1 MRQAINIKPKKNNS
15 EFFSLKIGNLVLTDP
30 KLIAQ
35 AFNEFFVSIPH
46 QIVQDINKIEPFND
60 DDNCS
65 NEGPSFDLINLPISH
80 DQIFSAIKSLQS
92 KQSTDHNNISMA
104 FLKKCIYQIYIPLS
118 HIFNL
123 SFSTGVVPLKMKIAK
138 IVPIFKN
145 GNEDC
150 PDNYRPI
157 SLLCNF
163 SKILEK
169 IMANRLTTY
178 LEANNII
185 SDVQFGFRKG
195 HSTVHPLVIFNN
207 FISEAFNKK
216 QHAMAVFC
224 DLRKAFDT
232 VNHGKLL
239 TKLQKYGIKGL
250 AFSWFKSYLTDRK
263 QFVHINN
270 LNSPLLEITI
280 GVPQGSILGPILFL
294 LYINDLPDASLL
306 KALLFADDTTL
317 LAAHEDLEELC
328 RFVNSELKKI
338 TDYFRCNLLSLHPTK
353 TKYILFTTKNNLNT
367 ENCRLYINNNNS
379 GLPCNNLLITEI
391 DRIAGPEN
399 QAVRF
404 LGVYIDPHLNFNYHV
419 KHIGKRL
426 STSLFFLNKAK
437 NLLNERALKALYYS
451 LIHTHIIYAI
461 QIWSSCSQNNINY
474 SFKLQKSNTYYKL
487 QRSY

>member
-1 MRQAINIKPKKNNS
+1 
-15 EFFSLKIGNLVLTDP
+15 
-30 KLIAQ
+30 
-35 AFNEFFVSIPH
+35 
-46 QIVQDINKIEPFND
+46 
-60 DDNCS
+60 
-65 NEGPSFDLINLPISH
+65 
-80 DQIFSAIKSLQS
+80 
-92 KQSTDHNNISMA
+92 
-104 FLKKCIYQIYIPLS
+104 
-118 HIFNL
+118 
-123 SFSTGVVPLKMKIAK
+123 
-138 IVPIFKN
+138 
-145 GNEDC
+145 
-150 PDNYRPI
+150 
-157 SLLCNF
+157 
-163 SKILEK
+163 
-169 IMANRLTTY
+169 
-178 LEANNII
+178 
-185 SDVQFGFRKG
+185 
-195 HSTVHPLVIFNN
+195 
-207 FISEAFNKK
+207 
-216 QHAMAVFC
+216 MAVFC

-239 TKLQKYGIKGL
+239 KKLQKYGIKGL

-404 LGVYIDPHLNFNYHV
+404 LGVYTDPHLNFNYYV

-474 SFKLQKSNTYYKL
+474 ILKLQKKAIRIINHANYNAHTESLFKKCNILPLPDLIYFFKVQFMQQFSNGFLPNIFTEVWTTNAARALGNIHGYPLRNSENLYIPPARLASTEKHPLHLFPRLWADLNENQLKFIRDKNEFNSKFKKFLLNKL
-487 QRSY
+487 KSNFKCSRLFCPSCHQVPGLLDSD